1 MEQYKT
7 LIGHL
12 PIEEQLLIEQDQ
24 FRGAFETAAIGM
36 AIVGV
41 DGRWLKVNDSL
52 LNITG
57 YTKDELCQLTFHDI
71 THPDDLQADLEL
83 ATALLKG
90 EKDNYQMEKRYFH
103 KNGQIIWAILSV
115 SVVRDGAGRALHFVS
130 QITDITVTKKIV
142 HLRLAETDRYTSR
155 IAMELHENIAQSL
168 ASIKMY
174 LNSSLSAK
182 IYKDRDLAGVDEQ
195 LSSLI
200 TEVKTLTANIMP
212 TTFLQE
218 NLRTVVEDMVLKYH
232 MQYNLLISVDIDESL
247 QQMSFH
253 SSYHIFRIIE
263 SHLKLAVLRNASA
276 FRLNIALL
284 KMLVLE
290 VESDGQLSA
299 LCVSQEEL
307 LLGDIKTR
315 TEIIEESLRNKPE
328 APLAQK
334 SPVEK

>member
-1 MEQYKT
+1 M
-7 LIGHL
+7 
-12 PIEEQLLIEQDQ
+12 
-24 FRGAFETAAIGM
+24 
-36 AIVGV
+36 
-41 DGRWLKVNDSL
+41 
-52 LNITG
+52 
-57 YTKDELCQLTFHDI
+57 
-71 THPDDLQADLEL
+71 
-83 ATALLKG
+83 
-90 EKDNYQMEKRYFH
+90 
-103 KNGQIIWAILSV
+103 
-115 SVVRDGAGRALHFVS
+115 
-130 QITDITVTKKIV
+130 
-142 HLRLAETDRYTSR
+142 RLAETDRYTSR

-182 IYKDRDLAGVDEQ
+182 IYKDRNLTGVDEQ
-195 LSSLI
+195 LSALI

-232 MQYNLLISVDIDESL
+232 IQYNLLISVDVDESL

-263 SHLKLAVLRNASA
+263 SHLKLAVLRNASV

-290 VESDGQLSA
+290 VESDGQPSA
-299 LCVSQEEL
+299 LCASQEEL

-315 TEIIEESLRNKPE
+315 TEIVEESLRSKLE
-328 APLAQK
+328 ASLEQK
-334 SPVEK
+334 LPG